1 MTDSDHVAVK
11 FFWKDQMSLRIA
23 FEGLPKAIYW
33 GFHVFFIQCVYD
45 FPLNL
50 MLCVGIIGVLAA
62 IFTGGILIQDIP
74 WETVLLS
81 IVCLSSLW
89 SLFIYFGMLIP
100 PQVSFEK
107 CKVVIGE
114 RSIKVED
121 IVNIQIS
128 ESTSSQIVNIASRLP
143 EGDVI
148 DDPLHIV
155 RNESTKQKLDDIK
168 AWCEQRNICVEMG

>member
-1 MTDSDHVAVK
+1 MTDSDNVGVK
-11 FFWKDQMSLRIA
+11 FFWKDQMSLRVA

-33 GFHVFFIQCVYD
+33 GFHVFFIQCVDD

-50 MLCVGIIGVLAA
+50 VLCVGIIGVLTA
-62 IFTGGILIQDIP
+62 IFTGGILVQDIP

-100 PQVSFEK
+100 SQVSFEK

-128 ESTSSQIVNIASRLP
+128 ESRSLQIVKIYHRLSD
-143 EGDVI
+143 GDII
-148 DDPLHIV
+148 DDPLYIV
-155 RNESTKQKLDDIK
+155 RNESTKQKLNDMK
-168 AWCEQRNICVEMG
+168 AWCEQRNICVEMM